1 MLVKLVPF
9 TTIKKA
15 IIMAMLLKVMELVIG
30 VIILIRYINLNE
42 ISLVLMGK
50 MFINGFI
57 SVINILRLKKL
68 MKMRNSN

>member
-15 IIMAMLLKVMELVIG
+15 IIMVMLLKVMELVIG

>member
-57 SVINILRLKKL
+57 SVINI
-68 MKMRNSN
+68 

>member
-1 MLVKLVPF
+1 
-9 TTIKKA
+9 
-15 IIMAMLLKVMELVIG
+15 MAMLLKVMELVIG

>member
-1 MLVKLVPF
+1 MLVKLVSF